1 MFNLKLTDEVR
12 DYANRQVS
20 IKNFGVRSAGFN
32 GNRIRQYTGIVGEC
46 MVHLAMGEDMP
57 RYDSGS
63 LIEDLKINNKKVDV
77 KTMARNVDMRDFY
90 VHNFVGYQKDRDNDV
105 FLFISINK
113 TTGNVQICGWLDKK
127 KFLEQASFFDKGSV
141 RTRTDGS
148 TFVTR
153 APLYEIENKNLNQI
167 NTIEDIKKI

>member
-1 MFNLKLTDEVR
+1 MFNLKLTNEVR

-32 GNRIRQYTGIVGEC
+32 GNRIQQYTGIVGEC
-46 MVHLAMGEDMP
+46 MLHKALDKDLP
-57 RYDSGS
+57 TDDSGS
-63 LIEDLKINNKKVDV
+63 LIDDIKINNNKVDI
-77 KTMARNVDMRDFY
+77 KTMARTVDMRDFY

-105 FLFISINK
+105 LLFISINK
-113 TTGNVQICGWLDKK
+113 TTGNVQICGGLDKK

>member
-1 MFNLKLTDEVR
+1 MLNLKLTDEVR
-12 DYANRQVS
+12 NYANRQVS

-105 FLFISINK
+105 LLFISINK

>member
-1 MFNLKLTDEVR
+1 MLNLKLTDEVR
-12 DYANRQVS
+12 NYANRQVS

-32 GNRIRQYTGIVGEC
+32 GNRIRQYTGIVGEY

-90 VHNFVGYQKDRDNDV
+90 VIT
-105 FLFISINK
+105 L
-113 TTGNVQICGWLDKK
+113 L
-127 KFLEQASFFDKGSV
+127 A
-141 RTRTDGS
+141 
-148 TFVTR
+148 
-153 APLYEIENKNLNQI
+153 
-167 NTIEDIKKI
+167 IKKIETMCCYLIV

>member
-20 IKNFGVRSAGFN
+20 IKNFGVRSVGFN

-57 RYDSGS
+57 RYDTGS
-63 LIEDLKINNKKVDV
+63 LIEDLKINNKKVDI
-77 KTMARNVDMRDFY
+77 KTMARTVDMRDFY

-105 FLFISINK
+105 LLFISINK
-113 TTGNVQICGWLDKK
+113 TTGNVQICGWLPKK
-127 KFLEQASFFDKGSV
+127 IFLEQASFFDKGSV

>member
-32 GNRIRQYTGIVGEC
+32 GNRIQQYTGIVGEC
-46 MVHLAMGEDMP
+46 MLHKAIGKDLP
-57 RYDSGS
+57 TYDSGS
-63 LIEDLKINNKKVDV
+63 LIEDIIINNKKVDI
-77 KTMARNVDMRDFY
+77 KTMARTVDMRDFY

-105 FLFISINK
+105 LLFISINK